1 MSAPL
6 HFPSPRD
13 VPTPP
18 GAEGWEELY
27 PYYLRFGEEWEE
39 QSLWLFGT
47 IHFAEV
53 LAPFDAVMVEAT
65 HLALG
70 QMNSRTFAIPPA
82 MGIAARLLNGYLY
95 ISPIPVADP
104 QKVQERVKLFQ
115 SRAGYYYANWNR
127 IYTEWK
133 EKVRAEIERLK
144 AFSFENLPE
153 VEPESFIV
161 ERRGYGS
168 SLDLLVT
175 YHRLVESVFR
185 VWQYHMEIVIIGF
198 AAYFTFYEFCKKAFP
213 EISDQA
219 ITQMVG
225 AIDVTT
231 FRPNEEL
238 KRLARRAVELGVD
251 GSFDPAADV
260 RGVFQ
265 LLEQTEAG
273 RAWLE
278 EWRRTSDPWFY
289 MNTGDGLQH
298 HFRAWVDDPEAI
310 FGILCDYVAKVK
322 QGEPLERDVEGRRRE
337 RDQVTEGYRALLQ
350 TEEDRKA
357 FDELLRLVR
366 DVYYAIEDHQFYV
379 EHWYQS
385 TFWNK
390 VRELGRL
397 LTRQRILQ
405 NEEDIFYLHWTEVHT
420 ALVDMLLGWAIGVPA
435 RGGRYWPRIVD
446 RRRAVLERLRTWTP
460 LPALGQLPEAVVD
473 PAVVMLGGI
482 TPERLREWAEGLREE
497 GKVLRGIG
505 ASPGTAE
512 GTARVVLRTE
522 QLEEVQEGEILVCY
536 ATQPSWT
543 PVLSRVRGTVT
554 DAGGLMSHAAIVA
567 REFGIPAVL
576 GTGSATKRIRTG
588 QRIRID
594 GDAGVVTILD

>member
-1 MSAPL
+1 MTSPL
-6 HFPSPRD
+6 LFPSPREIQ
-13 VPTPP
+13 TPP
-18 GAEGWEELY
+18 GAEGWEALY
-27 PYYLRFGEEWEE
+27 PYYLRFGEAWEE
-39 QSLWLFGT
+39 QSLWIFGT

-53 LAPFDAVMVEAT
+53 LAPFDAIMVEAT

-70 QMNSRTFAIPPA
+70 QMNSRTFAVPPA
-82 MGIAARLLNGYLY
+82 MGIAARILNGYLY
-95 ISPIPVADP
+95 ISPIPVQDP
-104 QKVQERVKLFQ
+104 QRILERAELFQ
-115 SRAGYYYANWNR
+115 TRAGYYYTHWND
-127 IYTEWK
+127 IYAEWK
-133 EKVRAEIERLK
+133 EKVQAEIERLR
-144 AFSFENLPE
+144 ALSFGDLPE
-153 VEPESFIV
+153 VEPESFVV

-168 SLDLLVT
+168 ALDLLAT
-175 YHRLVESVFR
+175 YHRLLESVFR
-185 VWQYHMEIVIIGF
+185 VWQYHMEVVLIGF
-198 AAYFTFYEFCKKAFP
+198 AAYFTFYEFCRRAFP

-251 GSFDPAADV
+251 GYFEPVADV
-260 RGVFQ
+260 KEVFQ
-265 LLEQTEAG
+265 KLEQTDAG

-278 EWRRTSDPWFY
+278 EWRRSSDPWFF

-298 HFRAWVDDPEAI
+298 HFRTWADDPGTV
-310 FGILCDYVAKVK
+310 FGILCDYVAKARR
-322 QGEPLERDVEGRRRE
+322 GESLERDREGRRRE
-337 RDQVTEGYRALLQ
+337 RDRITEGYRALLQ

-357 FDELLRLVR
+357 FEELLDLVR
-366 DVYYAIEDHQFYV
+366 NVYYAIEDHQFYV

-385 TFWNK
+385 IFWNK

-397 LTRQRILQ
+397 LTRQGILH

-420 ALVDMLLGWAIGVPA
+420 ALMDMLLGWAIGVSA
-435 RGGRYWPRIVD
+435 KGGHYWQRIVD
-446 RRRAVLERLRTWTP
+446 HRRAILERLRGWIP

-482 TPERLREWAEGLREE
+482 TPERLREWAEGVREE

-512 GTARVVLRTE
+512 GIARVVLRTE
-522 QLEEVQEGEILVCY
+522 QLTEVQDGEILVCY

-588 QRIRID
+588 QRLWID
-594 GDAGVVTILD
+594 GDAGIVRILD

>member
-1 MSAPL
+1 MSGPL
-6 HFPSPRD
+6 RFPSPRD

-18 GAEGWEELY
+18 GGEGWEDLY

-53 LAPFDAVMVEAT
+53 LAPFDAVAVEAT
-65 HLALG
+65 HMALG
-70 QMNSRTFAIPPA
+70 QMSSRTFAVPPS

-104 QKVQERVKLFQ
+104 QKIQERVQLFQ
-115 SRAGYYYANWNR
+115 SRAGEYYTNWNR
-127 IYTEWK
+127 IYAEWK
-133 EKVRAEIERLK
+133 EKVQAEIGRLR
-144 AFSFENLPE
+144 ALSFEDPPE
-153 VEPESFIV
+153 VEPERFV
-161 ERRGYGS
+161 TERRGYGS
-168 SLDLLVT
+168 ALDLLT
-175 YHRLVESVFR
+175 AYHRLVESIFR

-219 ITQMVG
+219 IIRMVG
-225 AIDVTT
+225 AIEVST

-238 KRLARRAVELGVD
+238 KRLAQRAVELGVD
-251 GSFDPAADV
+251 GHFQPEAN
-260 RGVFQ
+260 GKEVFEA
-265 LLEQTEAG
+265 LERSEAG

-278 EWRRTSDPWFY
+278 EWHRSSDPWFY

-298 HFRAWVDDPEAI
+298 HFRAWVDDPGAV

-322 QGEPLERDVEGRRRE
+322 RGESLERDIEGRRRD
-337 RDQVTEGYRALLQ
+337 RDQITEGYRALLQ

-357 FDELLRLVR
+357 FDELLGLVR
-366 DVYYAIEDHQFYV
+366 NVYYAIEDHQFYV

-397 LTRQRILQ
+397 LTKQRILQ
-405 NEEDIFYLHWTEVHT
+405 NEEDIFCLHWIEVEA

-435 RGGRYWPRIVD
+435 RGGRYWPKVVG
-446 RRRAVLERLRTWTP
+446 RRRAILERLRAWTP
-460 LPALGQLPEAVVD
+460 LPALGQVPEAVVD

-482 TPERLREWAEGLREE
+482 TPERLREWAEGLKEE
-497 GKVLRGIG
+497 GKILRGIG

-522 QLEEVQEGEILVCY
+522 QLEEVQDGEILVCY

-588 QRIRID
+588 QRIRVD
-594 GDAGVVTILD
+594 GDAGVVMILD

>member
-1 MSAPL
+1 MPAPL
-6 HFPSPRD
+6 RFPSPRE
-13 VPTPP
+13 VPTPN
-18 GAEGWEELY
+18 GGEGWEELY

-53 LAPFDAVMVEAT
+53 LAPFDAIALEAT

-70 QMNSRTFAIPPA
+70 QMSSRTFAVPPS
-82 MGIAARLLNGYLY
+82 MGIAARILNGYLY
-95 ISPIPVADP
+95 ISPIPVPDP
-104 QKVQERVKLFQ
+104 QKVQERAQVFQ
-115 SRAGYYYANWNR
+115 ARAGYYYAHWKE
-127 IYTEWK
+127 IYAEWK
-133 EKVRAEIERLK
+133 QKVQGEIEHLK
-144 AFSFENLPE
+144 AISFPDLPE
-153 VEPESFIV
+153 VEPESSV
-161 ERRGYGS
+161 TERRGYGS
-168 SLDLLVT
+168 ALDLLVA
-175 YHRLVESVFR
+175 YHRLLESIFR

-198 AAYFTFYEFCKKAFP
+198 AAYFTFYEFCKRAFP

-219 ITQMVG
+219 ITRMVG
-225 AIDVTT
+225 AIDVST
-231 FRPNEEL
+231 FRPNDEL
-238 KRLARRAVELGVD
+238 KRLARRAVDLGVD
-251 GSFDPAADV
+251 VYFQPGAGV
-260 RGVFQ
+260 REVFEA
-265 LLEQTEAG
+265 LERSEAG
-273 RAWLE
+273 RMWLE
-278 EWRRTSDPWFY
+278 EWGHSSYPWFY

-298 HFRAWVDDPEAI
+298 HYRAWIDDPGAI

-322 QGEPLERDVEGRRRE
+322 RGESLERDLEGRRRE
-337 RDQVTEGYRALLQ
+337 RDQITEGYRSLLH
-350 TEEDRKA
+350 EEDRKA
-357 FDELLRLVR
+357 FNQLLELVR
-366 DVYYAIEDHQFYV
+366 NVYYSIEDHQFYV

-397 LTRQRILQ
+397 LTRQGILQ

-435 RGGRYWPRIVD
+435 RGGRYWPQLVA
-446 RRRAVLERLRTWTP
+446 RRRAILERLRAWTP
-460 LPALGQLPEAVVD
+460 LPALGQVPEAVVD

-497 GKVLRGIG
+497 GTILRGIG

-512 GTARVVLRTE
+512 GLARVVLHTE
-522 QLEEVQEGEILVCY
+522 QLAEVQDGEILVCY

-567 REFGIPAVL
+567 REFGIPTVL

-588 QRIRID
+588 QRIWID
-594 GDAGVVTILD
+594 GDAGVVRILD